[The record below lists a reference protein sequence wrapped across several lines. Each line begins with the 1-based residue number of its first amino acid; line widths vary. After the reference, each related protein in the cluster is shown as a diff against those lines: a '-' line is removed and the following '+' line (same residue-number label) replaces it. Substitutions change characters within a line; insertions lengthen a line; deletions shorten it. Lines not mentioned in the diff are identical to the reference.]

1 MTIEG
6 LDGKVVIVTAGGSG
20 IGLATATALVASG
33 ARVAIV
39 DIDSEKVAQAVEFFG
54 PEKAFG
60 VVADIAS
67 TRDVDSYFDLCIEH
81 FGQIDGLFN
90 NAGITAPRV
99 PLSELDLD
107 WAEKLLAV
115 NIMGTLRGMQR
126 MIHHVRDHGRGGII
140 LNTSS
145 GTALQGAPHTGFYSA
160 TKSAII
166 SLTKT
171 AAIEAADDGIRV
183 NTILPGPTET
193 PTLLAAPEDKKA
205 FFLSTVPLRRFGK
218 PQEIASLAAW
228 LLSDQSS
235 YVTGGVFAVDGG
247 SST

>member
-1 MTIEG
+1 MSIDGVAGKTI
-6 LDGKVVIVTAGGSG
+6 IVTAGGNG
-20 IGLATATALVASG
+20 IGLATARGLVANG
-33 ARVAIV
+33 AKVAIV
-39 DIDSEKVAQAVEFFG
+39 DISADSVEKAVAELG
-54 PEKAFG
+54 SDNAFG
-60 VVADIAS
+60 VTADIGVLA
-67 TRDVDSYFDLCIEH
+67 DVDRYFDACVDH
-81 FGQIDGLFN
+81 FGRIDGLFN

-99 PLSELDLD
+99 PLSELDLGF
-107 WAEKLLAV
+107 AEKLLAV
-115 NIMGTLRGMQR
+115 NIMGTVRGMQR
-126 MIHHVRDHGRGGII
+126 MIHHVRDHKQGGII

-171 AAIEAADDGIRV
+171 AAIEAAPDGIRV

-205 FFLSTVPLRRFGK
+205 FFLSIVPLGRFGK
-218 PQEIASLAAW
+218 PEEIANLAVW
-228 LLSDQSS
+228 LLSEQSS